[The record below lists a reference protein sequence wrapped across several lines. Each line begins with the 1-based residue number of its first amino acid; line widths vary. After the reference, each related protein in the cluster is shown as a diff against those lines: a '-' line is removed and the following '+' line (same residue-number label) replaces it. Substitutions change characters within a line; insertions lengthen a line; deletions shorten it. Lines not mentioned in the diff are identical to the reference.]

1 MPTRIARGTGGL
13 VSMIKEV
20 ARIAQEWGDKK
31 NATSFLWAHSVRRRR
46 RKPWARMPASRK
58 ASKSPLTRMQGAAI
72 KTGGDTTVPPVSGG
86 STTERSP

>member
-1 MPTRIARGTGGL
+1 
-13 VSMIKEV
+13 
-20 ARIAQEWGDKK
+20 
-31 NATSFLWAHSVRRRR
+31 
-46 RKPWARMPASRK
+46 MPASRK